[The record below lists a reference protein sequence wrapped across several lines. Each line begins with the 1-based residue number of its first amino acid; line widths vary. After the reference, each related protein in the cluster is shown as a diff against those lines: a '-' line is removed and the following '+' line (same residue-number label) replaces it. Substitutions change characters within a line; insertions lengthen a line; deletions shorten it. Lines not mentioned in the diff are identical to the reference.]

1 MVQKMA
7 KRCGTMGFLVF
18 VAVSVLAACG
28 RSGWDHKATASVKA
42 ASDLVGG
49 FSDDDRR
56 AYIAGLQRIRRLKQ
70 RPGQYTIGDVVYDGH
85 ASEQAHQGPKLIR
98 PEYDAD
104 GAYDQGHNRALFEG
118 HSYSMEEAMTDR
130 SWAQTL
136 MLARRV
142 GNRSGIQ
149 TSYDEASYLKFD
161 PPVSCKIAIQDAVS
175 HYEPVKCTVQQGEHA
190 GSTVFATVI
199 GSGR

>member
-1 MVQKMA
+1 MIQRTA
-7 KRCGTMGFLVF
+7 KRCGRMASGLLIV
-18 VAVSVLAACG
+18 VSVLAACG
-28 RSGWDHKATASVKA
+28 RGGWDHKATASVNA

-56 AYIAGLQRIRRLKQ
+56 AYVDGLQRIRRLKQ

-85 ASEQAHQGPKLIR
+85 ASEQAHQGPNLIR
-98 PEYDAD
+98 PEYDSE
-104 GAYDQGHNRALFEG
+104 GAYDQGHNRPLFEG
-118 HSYSMEEAMTDR
+118 HSYPMEEAMTDH

-149 TSYDEASYLKFD
+149 TAYDESSYVKFD
-161 PPVSCKIAIQDAVS
+161 PPVSCKIASQDSVS
-175 HYEPVKCTVQQGEHA
+175 PYEPVECAVQSGEHA
-190 GSTVFATVI
+190 GETVYATVI